1 MCDKPYFS
9 TERDLIFDWTYKCL
23 ELIDLI
29 NETTGT
35 DELPWSP
42 PVPTDLEELHYQQ
55 LRFWFIDHQAHFV
68 PLWTGFYGCQDQ
80 ASHEGC
86 DIFIHIVYYM
96 YHNIAIL
103 TRVRSPFKSWW
114 GKAIMFCYKTLGKE
128 H

>member
-1 MCDKPYFS
+1 MCDKPYFP
-9 TERDLIFDWTYKCL
+9 TERDLIFDRTYKCL

-35 DELPWSP
+35 DEPPWSP

-68 PLWTGFYGCQDQ
+68 PLWTGFYRCQDW

-86 DIFIHIVYYM
+86 DSSD
-96 YHNIAIL
+96 IAGLPEEKI
-103 TRVRSPFKSWW
+103 
-114 GKAIMFCYKTLGKE
+114 
-128 H
+128 